1 MTPVEKLVARLNK
14 PGFAPVLTDKEIAL
28 ALAEEKA
35 MMCKFACDYIDD
47 RCHANFEGNIEAEI
61 DAEEYFEIF
70 KKIM

>member
-1 MTPVEKLVARLNK
+1 MTPVEKLVALLNK
-14 PGFAPVLTDKEIAL
+14 PGFAPVLTDEEIET

-47 RCHANFEGNIEAEI
+47 KCNATFEGNIEADI
-61 DAEEYFEIF
+61 TAEEYFEIF